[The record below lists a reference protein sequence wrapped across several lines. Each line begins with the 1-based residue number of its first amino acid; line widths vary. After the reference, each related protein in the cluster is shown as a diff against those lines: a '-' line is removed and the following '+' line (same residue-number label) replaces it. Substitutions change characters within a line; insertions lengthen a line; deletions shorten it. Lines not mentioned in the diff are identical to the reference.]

1 MKKVIRLTESDLMRI
16 VKRVIREN
24 AEGPKNVPAMCDQ
37 STVKSVSEAE
47 AKSKKGQPGYHAWRD
62 IEGQTPQYFLCRT
75 KSGGEMEEG
84 WLGDKLKGLKR
95 FSKGYGDEGELES
108 KRDEFMSKLEEFDM
122 EVMENPDEY
131 VKGDRWEEYRESLI
145 DKAEENN
152 FLGSLRKR
160 TSPNSDKYFIVYF
173 PGTTGLQN
181 MASGAAGSVRSG
193 MSNTNIAES
202 RRRYSRRYLNEN
214 TKTYLIDGQAWTW
227 VGTDTQSYQ
236 GKKASIEM
244 KHVPRQGEK
253 ALPNKTWV
261 VGCDTSINPKPTTGK
276 DSLYTIAK
284 QSLSC

>member
-16 VKRVIREN
+16 VKRVIAEN
-24 AEGPKNVPAMCDQ
+24 D
-37 STVKSVSEAE
+37 S
-47 AKSKKGQPGYHAWRD
+47 
-62 IEGQTPQYFLCRT
+62 
-75 KSGGEMEEG
+75 EMEEG

-244 KHVPRQGEK
+244 KHVPRQGDK

-261 VGCDTSINPKPTTGK
+261 VGCDTSINPKPTMGK
-276 DSLYTIAK
+276 ESLYTIAK